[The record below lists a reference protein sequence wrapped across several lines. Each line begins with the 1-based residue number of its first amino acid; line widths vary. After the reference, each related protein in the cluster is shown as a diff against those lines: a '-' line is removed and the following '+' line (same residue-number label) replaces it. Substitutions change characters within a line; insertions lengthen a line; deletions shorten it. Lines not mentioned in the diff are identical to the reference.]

1 MEKEAI
7 DLAKIASWLY
17 HNSPEDKARFEI
29 YLSTEGKHPQDEIL
43 AVFSDETTKAIQ
55 STTKKLEDAE
65 NKRILELKKFKKHK
79 KRRQKR

>member
-1 MEKEAI
+1 MPKKAI

>member
-1 MEKEAI
+1 MGKKAI

-29 YLSTEGKHPQDEIL
+29 YLATEGKHPQDEIL
-43 AVFSDETTKAIQ
+43 VVFSDETSKAIQ

-65 NKRILELKKFKKHK
+65 NKRLLEIKKFKKHK